1 MIKIKQ
7 KLANF
12 LPLRGL
18 WWATILYFLLIA
30 NSIAQQT
37 PAPKQTIDYSIEG
50 ATAHLG
56 NGEVIKNSL
65 LMFSNGK
72 LIFVGSANYRIA
84 RIGTIINA
92 KGKHIYPGF
101 IAANTSLGLAEIDA
115 VRATRDFDEVG
126 SMLPHI
132 RSLIAYNT
140 ESKVVESMRPN
151 GVFIA
156 QITPRGGLIS
166 GTSSVVQLDAWNWE
180 DAVIKE
186 DDAVHINWPPLFSRT
201 TKSWFGQIYSYEP
214 NKKYNDEIVKI
225 KQYFKNA
232 KRYLNGKKSPKNL
245 PFEATQGL
253 FSGKQKIFI
262 HVKGEKAIRDAVDT
276 FISIGIKNIV
286 IVHGYEAEKVS
297 SLLKKHNIP
306 VVLERAH
313 RLPATEDEDY
323 DLPFR
328 SAKILTDA
336 GITVGLGMEG
346 DMERMNTRNLPFYAG
361 THAAYGLTKEQAL
374 QLITLNNA
382 KILGID
388 KTTGT
393 LEVGKDATLFI
404 SEGDALDMRS
414 NILTYAFIQ
423 GRKISLKTHQTELW
437 KRYSNKYKTE

>member
-1 MIKIKQ
+1 MKKHIIYS
-7 KLANF
+7 LF
-12 LPLRGL
+12 
-18 WWATILYFLLIA
+18 YFLLIA

-37 PAPKQTIDYSIEG
+37 PAPKQTTDYSIEG

-56 NGEVIKNSL
+56 NGEVIENSL
-65 LMFSNGK
+65 LMFSDGK
-72 LIFVGSANYRIA
+72 LTFVGSANYRIA
-84 RIGTIINA
+84 RIGTVINA
-92 KGKHIYPGF
+92 KGKHVYPGF

-151 GVFIA
+151 GVFMA

-180 DAVIKE
+180 DAAMKVDGGI
-186 DDAVHINWPPLFSRT
+186 HINWPPLFSR
-201 TKSWFGQIYSYEP
+201 KAISWFGQIYSYEP
-214 NKKYNDEIVKI
+214 SKKYSEEIAKV

-232 KRYLNGKKSPKNL
+232 KQYLNGKKSPKNL

-253 FSGKQKIFI
+253 FNGKQKIFV
-262 HVKGEKAIRDAVDT
+262 HAKGERAIRDAVDT
-276 FISIGIKNIV
+276 FISLGIKNIV
-286 IVHGYEAEKVS
+286 IVHGHEAEKVAD
-297 SLLKKHNIP
+297 LLKKHNIP

-313 RLPATEDEDY
+313 RLPSTEDEDY

-328 SAKILTDA
+328 LAKILTDA

-346 DMERMNTRNLPFYAG
+346 EMERMNTRNLPFYAG
-361 THAAYGLTKEQAL
+361 TYAAYGLTKEQAL

-388 KTTGT
+388 NLAGS

-404 SEGDALDMRS
+404 SKGDALDMRG
-414 NILTYAFIQ
+414 NVLTDAFIQ
-423 GRKISLKTHQTELW
+423 GRKISLETHQTTLW
-437 KRYSNKYKTE
+437 NRYSNKYKNN